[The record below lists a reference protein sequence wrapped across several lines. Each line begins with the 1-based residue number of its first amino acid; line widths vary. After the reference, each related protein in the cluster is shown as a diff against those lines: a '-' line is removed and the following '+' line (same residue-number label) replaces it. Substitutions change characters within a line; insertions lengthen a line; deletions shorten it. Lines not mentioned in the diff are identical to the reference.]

1 MKPVSFGTRGTCWA
15 KHQLIKPDNVNR
27 YYILILIV
35 SLSLGLNAQP
45 DRNQKFA
52 AAGYFGAN
60 FSQIHGDDFFGYNNA
75 GLRFGIETHYL
86 WDPKYF
92 VSIGLGFVQEGAR
105 PNQREID
112 EAGGNATV
120 LKLSMVE
127 IPLLFN
133 YRLGSVEERGRK
145 HDFALYRSATLQAG
159 MKLTRL
165 VGFRT
170 LNRGFFD
177 QLLVSPSYTD
187 AEIEFRDFDLTVI
200 GGVTFQLG
208 LKYSV
213 FLQHSLS
220 VRGLYRPDDVEVFS
234 GRPYELS
241 QLRPYSLSV
250 GGKIT
255 FY

>member
-1 MKPVSFGTRGTCWA
+1 MIPKVICRA
-15 KHQLIKPDNVNR
+15 KHQRTKPNSVNR
-27 YYILILIV
+27 FYTLILIV
-35 SLSLGLNAQP
+35 SLSLGLSAQP
-45 DRNQKFA
+45 DRNQQFA
-52 AAGYFGAN
+52 VAGYLGAN
-60 FSQIHGDDFFGYNNA
+60 FSQIHGDSFFGYNNG
-75 GLRFGIETHYL
+75 GLRFGIETQYL
-86 WDPKYF
+86 WHPKYF
-92 VSIGLGFVQEGAR
+92 ASVGLGFVQEGAR
-105 PNQREID
+105 PNQREVD

-133 YRLGSVEERGRK
+133 YRLGSVKERGRK
-145 HDFALYRSATLQAG
+145 HDHALYRSATLQAG

-165 VGFRT
+165 VGSRT

-177 QLLVSPSYTD
+177 QLLISPSYTD
-187 AEIEFRDFDLTVI
+187 ADIEFRDFDLTVI
-200 GGVTFQLG
+200 AGVTFQLG
-208 LKYSV
+208 LKYA
-213 FLQHSLS
+213 FFIQHSLS
-220 VRGLYRPDDVEVFS
+220 VRGLYRPDEVEVFS